1 MNRIKKAKSGIGRY
15 GSVIAEEKEVTDCNL
30 GQADQ
35 AHKGI

>member
-15 GSVIAEEKEVTDCNL
+15 GSAIAEEEEATDRNL